1 MKVAINTCYGGFG
14 LSKIAIIMLLRKK
27 GYSDLYFYKMK
38 YDDLYW
44 IYRFERISEKEYLN
58 NKDLYS
64 PMICTK
70 DFGDLISTEDNE
82 IYEEFDESIITIYD
96 LCEKRSDKDLI
107 EVIETIGTTGASSR
121 SANLKIVEIPD
132 DIEYTI
138 DNYDGIES
146 VHEKH
151 RVWR

>member
-14 LSKIAIIMLLRKK
+14 LSKIATIMLLRKK

-38 YDDLYW
+38 NDGLYW
-44 IYRFERISEKEYLN
+44 IYRFERISEKDYLN
-58 NKDLYS
+58 NKDILS
-64 PMICTK
+64 VMICTK
-70 DFGDLISTEDNE
+70 DFGNLISIEDNE
-82 IYEEFDESIITIYD
+82 IFDESIILERD
-96 LCEKRSDKDLI
+96 LYENRADKDLI
-107 EVIETIGTTGASSR
+107 EVIETIGIASASGR
-121 SANLKIVEIPD
+121 FADLKIVEIPD
-132 DIEYTI
+132 DVDYTI